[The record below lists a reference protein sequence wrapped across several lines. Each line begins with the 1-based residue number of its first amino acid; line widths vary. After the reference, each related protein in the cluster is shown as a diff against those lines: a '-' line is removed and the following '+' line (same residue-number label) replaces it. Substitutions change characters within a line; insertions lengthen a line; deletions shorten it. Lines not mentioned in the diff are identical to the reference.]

1 MEKAIDFRILSAD
14 LAIALT
20 GLIHVWESDQAASSC
35 DFDVR
40 KAASKRSS
48 LLAFPK
54 EGKVSWLVP
63 VAETGVATWRPQ
75 KQQKSQADQQE
86 ENQESR

>member
-1 MEKAIDFRILSAD
+1 MEKAIDFRIPSAA

-20 GLIHVWESDQAASSC
+20 GPIHVWESDDDGAGPASNC

-40 KAASKRSS
+40 EAASKRSS

-54 EGKVSWLVP
+54 GKASLLVA
-63 VAETGVATWRPQ
+63 VAKKGSCYLENPAAAEVASGPAGRG
-75 KQQKSQADQQE
+75 
-86 ENQESR
+86 